1 MAETTALTVGPLT
14 TLDRVPG
21 MRQLAMLLALAVS
34 VSVGVTAAF
43 WAREP
48 GYSLLYSNISDR
60 DAGEIVAVL
69 STSEIPY
76 ELDRKSGAILVA
88 GDRVQDARLKLAG
101 QGLPRGTG
109 FGLEIMEGDNGFSTS
124 QFMEN
129 ARYHHALET
138 ELGRT
143 IANLRPVQSARVHL
157 ALPKNTV
164 FLRQKRKPGAS
175 ILVYLFPGR
184 TLEQTQ
190 VASIVHLVA
199 SSVPELEAGS
209 VTVVDQHGRLL
220 TTPQGAAG
228 MAQNTQQ
235 FEYLR
240 MIEDSYA
247 QRIVD
252 LLTPML
258 GANRVRAT
266 VSAELDFT
274 VREETVEA
282 FDPSRQ
288 AIRSEQLSQET
299 RTGSGAAGSSG
310 VPGALSNQ
318 PPEPVPEA
326 PAEAAQP
333 PVPGA
338 EEEATKAE
346 PPPAP
351 KSETRRSTRNFE
363 LDRTLSRTVQPTG
376 SVQRLSVA
384 VLVDN
389 KRVTNDDGELV
400 SEALTTTE
408 LEELTRLVRE
418 AVGFDEERGDSV
430 SVSNVSFFEEVM
442 PEIEEPGMLDSP
454 AVRDGIRQV
463 LWAVLLIALGL
474 GIIRPIVRSLSA
486 GLTGSGMAV
495 AGGQG
500 RVMQMA
506 AAAPAAAGA
515 MGSAMA
521 ATMEVP
527 PQAPL
532 SFDDRVNVARQL
544 AERNPERV
552 AQIVR
557 GWVHTDD

>member
-1 MAETTALTVGPLT
+1 MAETTALTLGPLT
-14 TLDRVPG
+14 TLERVPG
-21 MRQLAMLLALAVS
+21 LKQLAMLVALAVS

-48 GYSLLYSNISDR
+48 GYSLLYSNISDQ

-69 STSEIPY
+69 SASEIPY
-76 ELDRKSGAILVA
+76 ELDSKTGAILVP
-88 GDRVQDARLKLAG
+88 GDHIQDARLKLAG

-109 FGLEIMEGDNGFSTS
+109 FGLEMMEGDNGFSTS

-143 IANLRPVQSARVHL
+143 IANLRPVQNARVHL

-199 SSVPELEAGS
+199 SSVPELESGA

-235 FEYLR
+235 FEYVR

-247 QRIVD
+247 QRITD
-252 LLTPML
+252 LLAPML
-258 GANRVRAT
+258 GPNRVRAT
-266 VSAELDFT
+266 VAAELDFT

-288 AIRSEQLSQET
+288 AVRSEQLSQET

-338 EEEATKAE
+338 EEEETKAE

-376 SVQRLSVA
+376 SIQRLSVA
-384 VLVDN
+384 VLVDH
-389 KRVTNDDGELV
+389 KQVTNEDGELV
-400 SEALTTTE
+400 SEALSPAE
-408 LEELTRLVRE
+408 LEEVTQLVRE
-418 AVGFDEERGDSV
+418 AVGFSEERGDSV
-430 SVSNVSFFEEVM
+430 SVSNVSFFAEVI
-442 PEIEEPGMLDSP
+442 PEYEEPGMLDSP
-454 AVRDGIRQV
+454 AVRDGIRQA

-486 GLTGSGMAV
+486 GLTGSGMA
-495 AGGQG
+495 AATGQG
-500 RVMQMA
+500 RVMQM
-506 AAAPAAAGA
+506 AAPAAAGA

-521 ATMEVP
+521 ATMEMP

-557 GWVHTDD
+557 GWVQSDD

>member
-14 TLDRVPG
+14 TLERVPG
-21 MRQLAMLLALAVS
+21 LKQLVMLVALAVS

-43 WAREP
+43 WAWEP

-60 DAGEIVAVL
+60 DAGEIVSVL
-69 STSEIPY
+69 AAGEIPY
-76 ELDRKSGAILVA
+76 ELDRKTGAILVP
-88 GDRVQDARLKLAG
+88 GDRIHDARLKLAG

-138 ELGRT
+138 ELART
-143 IANLRPVQSARVHL
+143 INNLRPVQNARVHL

-164 FLRQKRKPGAS
+164 FLRQKRKPSAS
-175 ILVYLFPGR
+175 VLVYLFPGR

-199 SSVPELEAGS
+199 ASVPEMEAGS
-209 VTVVDQHGRLL
+209 VTVIDQHGRLL
-220 TTPQGAAG
+220 TTPEGASG
-228 MAQNTQQ
+228 MAQNTRQ
-235 FEYLR
+235 FEYVR
-240 MIEDSYA
+240 MIEDSYVE
-247 QRIVD
+247 RIVN

-258 GANRVRAT
+258 GPNRVRAT

-274 VREETVEA
+274 VREETIEA
-282 FDPSRQ
+282 YDPSRQ
-288 AIRSEQLSQET
+288 AVRSEQISRET
-299 RTGSGAAGSSG
+299 RTGASGPGG

-318 PPEPVPEA
+318 PPPEPLPEA
-326 PAEAAQP
+326 PADPAAP
-333 PVPGA
+333 EVPGA
-338 EEEATKAE
+338 EEATQTETA
-346 PPPAP
+346 PPAP
-351 KSETRRSTRNFE
+351 MSETRRSTRNFE

-376 SVQRLSVA
+376 VVNRLSVA

-389 KRVTNDDGELV
+389 KQITNEDGELV
-400 SEALTTTE
+400 SEALSTTE
-408 LEELTRLVRE
+408 LDEVTRLVRD

-442 PEIEEPGMLDSP
+442 PEIEEPGMFDSP
-454 AVRDGIRQV
+454 AVRDVIRQV
-463 LWAVLLIALGL
+463 LWAVLLVALGL
-474 GIIRPIVRSLSA
+474 GIIRPIIRTLSM
-486 GLTGSGMAV
+486 GLTGAGV
-495 AGGQG
+495 AGS
-500 RVMQMA
+500 
-506 AAAPAAAGA
+506 PAAAGA
-515 MGSAMA
+515 ISMARGPAGGGAMTPAMASAMEA
-521 ATMEVP
+521 P

-557 GWVHTDD
+557 GWVQSDE